1 MMEFVQAARRVE
13 NYMDKLLKNPVLVH
27 DDVII
32 HDVLEAAAVILPRFK
47 LMCVQDVQNVLY
59 DGFEQIGFTFN
70 SFYNE
75 TMAFV
80 LDGKP
85 RIMNTGTYSTILT
98 AYVNDVAGTQKA
110 AQFGTLGASILNS
123 TFGRSGTVRSYGEV
137 HQTDKVDKRAL
148 SYADHELLERWITR
162 VNGLSDMVTSLAV
175 FLKITHP

>member
-1 MMEFVQAARRVE
+1 MELIHAVRVIK
-13 NYMDKLLKNPVLVH
+13 NYMEKLRNNPVLVH
-27 DDVII
+27 DDAVI
-32 HDVLEAAAVILPRFK
+32 HEVLEACAVVLPRFR
-47 LMCVQDVQNVLY
+47 LMCVQNVQDVLY

-85 RIMNTGTYSTILT
+85 RIMNTGTYSSILS
-98 AYVNDVAGTQKA
+98 AYINDVAGTQHA

-123 TFGRSGTVRSYGEV
+123 TFGRAGTVRSYGPA
-137 HQTDKVDKRAL
+137 HQCDKADTRAL
-148 SYADHELLERWITR
+148 SYADHELLAQWLTR

-175 FLKITHP
+175 LLKITHP